1 METPSPNAMQRAGA
15 GALLLFHFLQ
25 VGLTEAQSG
34 AVPCFRLQRQR
45 KVAGES
51 SAQPPSRE
59 PSTLLCSQAPRCSAA
74 KETNI
79 RSPLQPHFP
88 SWAVS
93 RLSFPSGESPK
104 AILHGQENQGGNDK
118 DPTMKVNRKQSDL
131 WLLGSCSAKVGV
143 GSMG

>member
-1 METPSPNAMQRAGA
+1 MGRCAPFQT
-15 GALLLFHFLQ
+15 
-25 VGLTEAQSG
+25 TEPEEG
-34 AVPCFRLQRQR
+34 PW
-45 KVAGES
+45 GIIS
-51 SAQPPSRE
+51 SASIQG
-59 PSTLLCSQAPRCSAA
+59 TLSLVLPRSSAA
-74 KETNI
+74 KETNV

-131 WLLGSCSAKVGV
+131 WLLGSCSAEVGV
-143 GSMG
+143 GRKG